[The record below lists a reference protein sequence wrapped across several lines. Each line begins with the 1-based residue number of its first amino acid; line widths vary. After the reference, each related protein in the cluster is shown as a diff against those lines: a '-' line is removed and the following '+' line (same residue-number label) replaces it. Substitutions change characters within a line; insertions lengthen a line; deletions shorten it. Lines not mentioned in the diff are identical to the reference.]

1 MKIAVLT
8 GGVGGAKLVLGLQSL
23 GLGSDLTAIVNTGDD
38 FVHLGLPISPDID
51 TLLYALS
58 GQDNKVQGW
67 GRADE
72 SWSFMAALKSLS
84 GPDWFNLGDGDLA
97 MHVLR
102 GELRSQGHSLTQVTA
117 HFAQS
122 WGIETRVIPMTDDP
136 VATYLDTAIGE
147 LAFQNYFV
155 EQQCHPVVS
164 KVRFEG
170 AELALP
176 SPGVI
181 DALLSADAIF
191 IAPSNPFLSIDPIL
205 AVPAIGQALAT
216 ANVPVVCISPLVGGK
231 AVKGP
236 TAKLMTE
243 LGLALDNEAIA
254 RHYAPLIDAIVHDSC
269 DAPPVTILSFATRT
283 LMKSEADK
291 AQLAREA
298 MEFALGLH
306 RK

>member
-1 MKIAVLT
+1 VKIAVLT
-8 GGVGGAKLVLGLQSL
+8 GGVGGAKFVLGLQSL
-23 GLGSDLTAIVNTGDD
+23 GLGSNLTAIVNTGDD
-38 FVHLGLPISPDID
+38 FVHLGLPVSPDID
-51 TLLYALS
+51 SLLYALS
-58 GQDNKVQGW
+58 GQDNKAQGW

-97 MHVLR
+97 LHVLR
-102 GELRSQGHSLTQVTA
+102 GELRSQGQGLTQITA

-122 WGIETRVIPMTDDP
+122 WGIETRVIPVTDDP
-136 VATYLDTAIGE
+136 VATYLDTEIGE

-155 EQQCHPVVS
+155 EHQCRPMVS
-164 KVRFEG
+164 KVRYVG
-170 AELALP
+170 AEQASP

-181 DALLSADAIF
+181 DAILSADVIF
-191 IAPSNPFLSIDPIL
+191 IAPSNPFLSVDPIL
-205 AVPAIGQALAT
+205 TIPAVRQALAT
-216 ANVPVVCISPLVGGK
+216 ANAPVVCISPLVGGK

-254 RHYAPLIDAIVHDSC
+254 RHYAPLIDAMVHDC
-269 DAPPVTILSFATRT
+269 GDAPPIALPSFATRT